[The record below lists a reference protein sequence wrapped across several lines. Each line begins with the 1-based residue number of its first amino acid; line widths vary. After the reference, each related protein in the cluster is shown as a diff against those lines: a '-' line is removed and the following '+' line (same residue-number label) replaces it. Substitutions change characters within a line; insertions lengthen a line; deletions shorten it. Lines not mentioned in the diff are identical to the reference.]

1 MRKWISGIV
10 LCAMLLTLAAGAQA
24 AGVTLRTLTPFADMD
39 FAAQAYM
46 DILTA
51 WEEETGNIVEDYSG
65 LMDET
70 WMAMMADMVNAGE
83 ADVVV
88 LPVGSGLDGA
98 QLVPVADIL
107 AASPDCGM
115 KAFPAMA
122 EADGAQLLS
131 PVRLNWEALYVN
143 LDVLTTLGLD
153 APATFDELVALAGNL
168 SGQGVLPVANAL
180 CDWPEIVLDCA
191 ALAGAPESE
200 YGGQA
205 SLDGAKDV
213 LTRLAAAGAFGPD
226 PANMTDADCMT
237 AFIDGAAAMRF
248 DGDDLALA
256 IPAERAASVMV
267 ISLPPADGQMRTK
280 IAGTPDIGIGI
291 TRACWQDDA
300 RREAALSLV
309 AALTKPESAMQLQ
322 SAGQSML
329 GASIAG
335 LTAAAADCTGLL
347 YDANPDGFDAW
358 AQQTVNAALGM

>member
-1 MRKWISGIV
+1 MRKWLITLVSLCLIV
-10 LCAMLLTLAAGAQA
+10 GVACGAQA
-24 AGVTLRTLTPFADMD
+24 AGVTLRTFTPFADTD
-39 FAAQAYM
+39 FAAQDYM
-46 DILTA
+46 DMITA
-51 WEEETGNIVEDYSG
+51 WETETGNIVEDYSG
-65 LMDET
+65 AMDDA
-70 WMAMMADMVNAGE
+70 WMQMLREMLADGQ

-88 LPVGSGLDGA
+88 LPVGSGLTV
-98 QLVPVADIL
+98 QELVTAGEL
-107 AASPDCGM
+107 GEAAPESGVKKFDAM
-115 KAFPAMA
+115 K
-122 EADGAQLLS
+122 EADGSLLLS
-131 PVRLNWEALYVN
+131 PVRLYWEALYVN
-143 LDVLTTLGLD
+143 TDVLARYGLAVPDTFESLLAACVTLSQ
-153 APATFDELVALAGNL
+153 N
-168 SGQGVLPVANAL
+168 GVLPIANAL
-180 CDWPEIVLDCA
+180 CEWNEIVLDCA

-213 LTRLAAAGAFGPD
+213 LTQLAAAGAFGPD